1 MKKRTRKQTADIVMG
16 ILLQILFFFPWMIC
30 DGKRYTIHGYLLKVL
45 LNNDYVETYDT
56 FFYPGVQGIAEYT
69 RPIATGFLL
78 VMIGLVT
85 VQVVEL
91 VHLYLSWRGEKFP
104 QIQGAIWVL
113 GMIATSVIGDLAY
126 SEKTM
131 ETYLTRGVYIYAF
144 SFLIIEGL
152 WIFMGKW
159 TELWDSQETEH
170 KMQIRK
176 KEQEVLDL
184 KVEILEARY
193 QGMLKSRKVVHD
205 MKNHLLALK
214 KYDQERD
221 WEGLHEYL
229 DELSNEVLE
238 SDFSIWT
245 GNKMLDMI
253 LNQKKKEAKEQG
265 ISMQIQTEVF
275 TKLPFSDREIVSL
288 FGNLLD
294 NALEACEKITDE
306 ERWIHVKMIKR
317 NSLLYI
323 SVENSVVAS
332 PLNESGEMVSGKK
345 EPALHGYGLQNIWD
359 IVEKYEGDFNC
370 KEDQEHFV
378 ASISIYDTEYDAE
391 GGG

>member
-91 VHLYLSWRGEKFP
+91 IHLYLSWRGEKFP

-176 KEQEVLDL
+176 KEQEVLL
-184 KVEILEARY
+184 LFCPPPNFRWANGGQY
-193 QGMLKSRKVVHD
+193 SFYSFFSRQAGTH
-205 MKNHLLALK
+205 K
-214 KYDQERD
+214 K
-221 WEGLHEYL
+221 
-229 DELSNEVLE
+229 
-238 SDFSIWT
+238 
-245 GNKMLDMI
+245 
-253 LNQKKKEAKEQG
+253 
-265 ISMQIQTEVF
+265 
-275 TKLPFSDREIVSL
+275 
-288 FGNLLD
+288 
-294 NALEACEKITDE
+294 
-306 ERWIHVKMIKR
+306 
-317 NSLLYI
+317 
-323 SVENSVVAS
+323 
-332 PLNESGEMVSGKK
+332 SGK
-345 EPALHGYGLQNIWD
+345 PRFHAFLFASSAATAQATVAPTIGLVPIP
-359 IVEKYEGDFNC
+359 IKPI
-370 KEDQEHFV
+370 
-378 ASISIYDTEYDAE
+378 IST
-391 GGG
+391 